1 MDDCLY
7 TCAMTAHTLVSGE
20 GPRARSVLDMLARAA
35 GVASGQALLCHLES
49 LGNDGMALIGESIA
63 ATLPS
68 SKPVDELA
76 AAAA

>member
-1 MDDCLY
+1 
-7 TCAMTAHTLVSGE
+7 MTAHTLVSGE
-20 GPRARSVLDMLARAA
+20 GPRARLVLDALAKAA
-35 GVASGQALLCHLES
+35 GLSSGQALLCHLEA
-49 LGNDGMALIGESIA
+49 LGKDGLALIGEAVA